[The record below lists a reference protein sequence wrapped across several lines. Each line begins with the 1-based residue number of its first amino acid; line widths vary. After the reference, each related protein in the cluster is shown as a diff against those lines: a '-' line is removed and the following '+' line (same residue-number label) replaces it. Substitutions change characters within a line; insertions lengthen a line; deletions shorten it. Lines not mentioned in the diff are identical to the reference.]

1 MEYTSF
7 GPDDPRF
14 AAGFLYPGAGANV
27 TAPTGPA
34 LTNNAGVPILAGPA
48 DQATPG
54 WMAASAPLV
63 QALQDAS
70 KSSILNPKDPPPLAA
85 AKPLDVSPGRPR
97 LPGSLDA
104 LVQLLEKQRAQYG
117 TLSGQ
122 PVAQP
127 RQLGLLGF

>member
-1 MEYTSF
+1 MSS
-7 GPDDPRF
+7 
-14 AAGFLYPGAGANV
+14 
-27 TAPTGPA
+27 PTW
-34 LTNNAGVPILAGPA
+34 
-48 DQATPG
+48 Q
-54 WMAASAPLV
+54 AASAPLV

-70 KSSILNPKDPPPLAA
+70 KSSVFNPKDPPALAA
-85 AKPLDVSPGRPR
+85 ARPLDVSPGRPR